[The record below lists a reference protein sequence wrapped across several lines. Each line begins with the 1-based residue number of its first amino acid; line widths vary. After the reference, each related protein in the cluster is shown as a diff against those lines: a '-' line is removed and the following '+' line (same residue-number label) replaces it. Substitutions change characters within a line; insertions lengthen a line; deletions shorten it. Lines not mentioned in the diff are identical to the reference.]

1 MKYVLCVM
9 TFLSL
14 FMAGN
19 LFSSSANTQEKV
31 KIWGAADSP
40 YVRKVVSVLEEKKMP
55 YELEPVL
62 PIVVLKATGQNI
74 PEAFAKASP
83 LGKIPAMEHK
93 GFSVS
98 DSAVITAYL
107 EKIGPNR
114 SSVYPANPVEYAKAI
129 WFEKYADTTISDVI
143 HKIFVEK
150 YVKPNL
156 LKAPSDESVV
166 DACMK
171 NVPAIL
177 SYLENS
183 LKETQSLFLVGN
195 KISIGDM
202 AIVHHFYDLKLSEVQ
217 IDWSAY
223 PHLSKYLERTLAHPS
238 IQKAI
243 QKM

>member
-1 MKYVLCVM
+1 M

-19 LFSSSANTQEKV
+19 LFSGSADSQEKV
-31 KIWGAADSP
+31 KLWGAGDSP
-40 YVRKVVSVLEEKKMP
+40 YVRKVVSVLEEKKIP

-107 EKIGPNR
+107 EKIGPQKF
-114 SSVYPANPVEYAKAI
+114 SVYPTDPMDYAKAL
-129 WFEKYADTTISDVI
+129 WFEKYADTTLSDVI

-150 YVKPNL
+150 YVKPKL
-156 LKAPSDESVV
+156 LKAPTDESVV
-166 DACMK
+166 EASMK
-171 NVPAIL
+171 NIPAIL
-177 SYLENS
+177 AYLENS

-195 KISIGDM
+195 KITIGDM
-202 AIVHHFYDLKLSEVQ
+202 AIVHHFYDLQLSEVQ
-217 IDWSAY
+217 IDWSHY
-223 PHLSKYLERTLAHPS
+223 PLLSSYLERTLAYPS